1 MTKWIIGW
9 EATYIIQE
17 KIPVDKPGRAVHLHS
32 LINGRP
38 IEPRLRSLHSVPTSF
53 EAIAASVSQWTNK
66 MEKIPEPLV
75 LPFPARRVQH
85 VETRRH
91 HPVGLHVG
99 QQRLIEAGREHTMR
113 VSLENIFAGCC
124 LCQLID
130 ERLEPDLDWLN

>member
-32 LINGRP
+32 LVNGRP
-38 IEPRLRSLHSVPTSF
+38 IEPRLRSLHIVPTSF

-75 LPFPARRVQH
+75 LPFPPLRIEHIHA
-85 VETRRH
+85 RRH
-91 HPVGLHVG
+91 HPVILHISG
-99 QQRLIEAGREHTMR
+99 QGLIEARRE
-113 VSLENIFAGCC
+113 
-124 LCQLID
+124 
-130 ERLEPDLDWLN
+130 